1 MPVLAN
7 LKHERFANHIAAGMT
22 QAAAYKSAGFKS
34 KHPES
39 PASKISKN
47 PLVAA
52 RIKELTRRIT
62 NAAVRK
68 ATEEVAI
75 TKELILREL
84 WENAQR
90 GAQVHGGSAVT
101 NRALELLG
109 KELGLFRDP
118 WTNHH

>member
-1 MPVLAN
+1 
-7 LKHERFANHIAAGMT
+7 MT
-22 QAAAYKSAGFKS
+22 PSRWQ
-34 KHPES
+34 
-39 PASKISKN
+39 
-47 PLVAA
+47 A
-52 RIKELTRRIT
+52 RIQELSRRIT
-62 NAAVRK
+62 NAATRK

-109 KELGLFRDP
+109 KELGLFREPEDELP
-118 WTNHH
+118 VNLEDLPPETLDRMLAQAEAEQSLWLLIRDQSPCPE